1 MKALQSSS
9 LRASPLNPLR
19 TPSNRKSHQITN
31 ARLTRRRSF
40 ISASASVSAPKRDS
54 GYPRTRSCCP
64 LGRRLLKV
72 LVLVCLLLG
81 LSVVATSIGLRLVSL
96 IWWCF
101 LGVFWLRLHS
111 PLRRSWSI
119 VLVTCVV
126 SPDSCCFIF
135 IFDGYCFVVSS
146 VSWRRLLERFWFEQG
161 TSLQVQGFWFS
172 SCGFSQVSLQLYA
185 SFRLLLVLMK
195 VDICASFMVALIM

>member
-64 LGRRLLKV
+64 VRVESAWL
-72 LVLVCLLLG
+72 
-81 LSVVATSIGLRLVSL
+81 IGSMLPSSR
-96 IWWCF
+96 
-101 LGVFWLRLHS
+101 
-111 PLRRSWSI
+111 
-119 VLVTCVV
+119 
-126 SPDSCCFIF
+126 PDSV
-135 IFDGYCFVVSS
+135 GRSMGLA
-146 VSWRRLLERFWFEQG
+146 RR
-161 TSLQVQGFWFS
+161 VI
-172 SCGFSQVSLQLYA
+172 
-185 SFRLLLVLMK
+185 LM
-195 VDICASFMVALIM
+195 A